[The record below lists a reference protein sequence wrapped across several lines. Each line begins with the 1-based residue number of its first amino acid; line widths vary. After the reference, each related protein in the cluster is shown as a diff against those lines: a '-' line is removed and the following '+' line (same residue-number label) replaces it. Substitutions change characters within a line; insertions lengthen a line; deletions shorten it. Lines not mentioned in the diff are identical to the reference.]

1 MYFYALCIYI
11 YNIII
16 YNTTLSKWKG
26 TKNIAVS
33 MLLFLWNAL
42 VSPDLRTSAVRQC
55 DPSCCVGY
63 IPKSPFQW
71 GRNDATLGLFDIAT
85 EIAIVNG

>member
-1 MYFYALCIYI
+1 MHYAYI

-63 IPKSPFQW
+63 IPKSPLSMDKYGSKLSF
-71 GRNDATLGLFDIAT
+71 
-85 EIAIVNG
+85 